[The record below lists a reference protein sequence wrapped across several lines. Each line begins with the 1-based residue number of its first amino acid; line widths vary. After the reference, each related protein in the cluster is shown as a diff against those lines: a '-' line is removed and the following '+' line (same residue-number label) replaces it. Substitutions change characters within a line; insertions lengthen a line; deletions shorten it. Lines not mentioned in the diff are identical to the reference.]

1 MKNLI
6 HKKNKYIITII
17 GLLGLI
23 PYGLP
28 IMEKNGLVDF
38 FEIKTIDLTIWYGI
52 TILCFLSGVYWGLS
66 INIRIKNNSKLNYLL
81 PALSIIPF
89 MFAIIA
95 VIVSNYLNI
104 ILLVVGF
111 LICQILDELLLKHK
125 IYFNWYI
132 LFRRFLT
139 VVVVTLMI
147 YYYIE
152 FSNVQSAK

>member
-6 HKKNKYIITII
+6 HKKIKYISIII

-28 IMEKNGLVDF
+28 IMEKNGFVDF

-66 INIRIKNNSKLNYLL
+66 INIHIKNNSKLNYLL

-104 ILLVVGF
+104 IFLVVGF
-111 LICQILDELLLKHK
+111 LICQILDEILHKHK
-125 IYFNWYI
+125 VHFNWYI
-132 LFRRFLT
+132 LLRRFLT

-147 YYYIE
+147 YYYIT
-152 FSNVQSAK
+152 FSNV

>member
-6 HKKNKYIITII
+6 HNDNKYILIII

-28 IMEKNGLVDF
+28 LMEKNGLVDF
-38 FEIKTIDLTIWYGI
+38 FEIKILDLTIWYGI
-52 TILCFLSGVYWGLS
+52 TILCFLSGIYWGLS
-66 INIRIKNNSKLNYLL
+66 INTLMKNNSKLNYLL
-81 PALSIIPF
+81 PVLSIIPF
-89 MFAIIA
+89 MFAIGA

-104 ILLVVGF
+104 IFLVVGF
-111 LICQILDELLLKHK
+111 LICQILDEILFKQK

-132 LFRRFLT
+132 LLRRFLT

-147 YYYIE
+147 YYYIKL
-152 FSNVQSAK
+152 SNV

>member
-6 HKKNKYIITII
+6 YKKNKYILIII

-38 FEIKTIDLTIWYGI
+38 FEIKILDLTIWYGI
-52 TILCFLSGVYWGLS
+52 TILCFLSGIYWGLS
-66 INIRIKNNSKLNYLL
+66 INISIKINSKLNYIL

-89 MFAIIA
+89 MLAIIA

-104 ILLVVGF
+104 IFLVIGF
-111 LICQILDELLLKHK
+111 LICQILDEILFKQK

-132 LFRRFLT
+132 LLRRFLT

-152 FSNVQSAK
+152 FSDVQSAK

>member
-66 INIRIKNNSKLNYLL
+66 INNRIKNNSKLNYLL

-89 MFAIIA
+89 SFAIGT
-95 VIVSNYLNI
+95 VVVSSYLNI
-104 ILLVVGF
+104 IFLVIGF
-111 LICQILDELLLKHK
+111 LLCQILDENLFSHK
-125 IYFNWYI
+125 FYFNWYI
-132 LFRRFLT
+132 QLRRFLT

-147 YYYIE
+147 YYYIIY
-152 FSNVQSAK
+152 SNV

>member
-66 INIRIKNNSKLNYLL
+66 INIPIKKNSKLNYLL

-104 ILLVVGF
+104 IFLVVGF
-111 LICQILDELLLKHK
+111 LICQILDEILFQYKVYL
-125 IYFNWYI
+125 NWYI
-132 LFRRFLT
+132 PVSYTHLT
-139 VVVVTLMI
+139 LPTK
-147 YYYIE
+147 
-152 FSNVQSAK
+152 A

>member
-6 HKKNKYIITII
+6 HKKNKYILIII
-17 GLLGLI
+17 GLLGLL

-28 IMEKNGLVDF
+28 LMEKNGLVDF

-66 INIRIKNNSKLNYLL
+66 INIYIKNNSKLNYQL

-104 ILLVVGF
+104 IFLVVGF
-111 LICQILDELLLKHK
+111 LICQILDEILFQYKVYL
-125 IYFNWYI
+125 NWYI
-132 LFRRFLT
+132 LLRRFLT

-147 YYYIE
+147 YYYIN
-152 FSNVQSAK
+152 FNNV

>member
-28 IMEKNGLVDF
+28 IMDKNGLVDF
-38 FEIKTIDLTIWYGI
+38 FEIKILDLTIWYGI
-52 TILCFLSGVYWGLS
+52 TILCFLSGIYWGLS
-66 INIRIKNNSKLNYLL
+66 INISIKINSKLNYIL

-89 MFAIIA
+89 MLAIIA

-104 ILLVVGF
+104 IFLVIGF
-111 LICQILDELLLKHK
+111 LICQLLDEILFRHK
-125 IYFNWYI
+125 VYFNWYI
-132 LFRRFLT
+132 LLRRFLT

-147 YYYIE
+147 YYYIDT
-152 FSNVQSAK
+152 SNV

>member
-66 INIRIKNNSKLNYLL
+66 INILIKNNSKLNYLL

-104 ILLVVGF
+104 IFLVVGF
-111 LICQILDELLLKHK
+111 LICQILDEILFTHK
-125 IYFNWYI
+125 VYLNWYI
-132 LFRRFLT
+132 LLRRFLT

-147 YYYIE
+147 YYYINL
-152 FSNVQSAK
+152 SNV

>member
-38 FEIKTIDLTIWYGI
+38 FEIKTIDLTVWYGI

-66 INIRIKNNSKLNYLL
+66 INNLIKNDSKLNYLL

-89 MFAIIA
+89 MFAVMA

-104 ILLVVGF
+104 IFLVVGF
-111 LICQILDELLLKHK
+111 LICQILDEILFKHK
-125 IYFNWYI
+125 VYFNWYI
-132 LFRRFLT
+132 LLRRFLT

-147 YYYIE
+147 YYYI
-152 FSNVQSAK
+152 SQ

>member
-6 HKKNKYIITII
+6 YKKDKYIFIII

-38 FEIKTIDLTIWYGI
+38 FEIKTIDLTVWYGI
-52 TILCFLSGVYWGLS
+52 TILCFLSGIYWGLS
-66 INIRIKNNSKLNYLL
+66 INTLMKNNSKLNYIL

-89 MFAIIA
+89 MLAVIAI
-95 VIVSNYLNI
+95 IVSNHLNI
-104 ILLVVGF
+104 IFLVIGF
-111 LICQILDELLLKHK
+111 LICQILDEILFKHK

-132 LFRRFLT
+132 LLRRFLT
-139 VVVVTLMI
+139 VVVVTFMI
-147 YYYIE
+147 YYYIY
-152 FSNVQSAK
+152 FNDV

>member
-6 HKKNKYIITII
+6 HKKNKYIISII

-38 FEIKTIDLTIWYGI
+38 FEIKTIDLTIWYAI
-52 TILCFLSGVYWGLS
+52 TILCFLSGIYWGLS
-66 INIRIKNNSKLNYLL
+66 INNNIKDNLKLNYLL

-89 MFAIIA
+89 VFAVLA

-104 ILLVVGF
+104 IFLVVGF
-111 LICQILDELLLKHK
+111 LICQILDEVLFKHK
-125 IYFNWYI
+125 VHFNWYI
-132 LFRRFLT
+132 LLRRFLT

-147 YYYIE
+147 YYYII
-152 FSNVQSAK
+152 FSNV

>member
-28 IMEKNGLVDF
+28 IMEKNGFVDF

-66 INIRIKNNSKLNYLL
+66 INIHIKNNSKLHYLL

-104 ILLVVGF
+104 IFLVVGF
-111 LICQILDELLLKHK
+111 LICQILDEFLFKNK
-125 IYFNWYI
+125 IYLNWYI
-132 LFRRFLT
+132 LLRRFLT

-147 YYYIE
+147 YYYIIS
-152 FSNVQSAK
+152 SNV

>member
-6 HKKNKYIITII
+6 YKKNKYIITII

-104 ILLVVGF
+104 IFLVVGF
-111 LICQILDELLLKHK
+111 LICQILDEILFQYKVYL
-125 IYFNWYI
+125 NWYI
-132 LFRRFLT
+132 LLRRFLT

-147 YYYIE
+147 YYYINS
-152 FSNVQSAK
+152 SNV

>member
-6 HKKNKYIITII
+6 YKKNKYILITI

-28 IMEKNGLVDF
+28 LMEKNGLVDF
-38 FEIKTIDLTIWYGI
+38 FEIKILDLTIWYGI
-52 TILCFLSGVYWGLS
+52 TILCFLSGIYWGLS
-66 INIRIKNNSKLNYLL
+66 INNNIKDNRKFNYLL
-81 PALSIIPF
+81 TASSIIPF
-89 MFAIIA
+89 VFALLA

-104 ILLVVGF
+104 IFLVIGF
-111 LICQILDELLLKHK
+111 LICQILDEILFKQK

-132 LFRRFLT
+132 LLRRFLT

>member
-23 PYGLP
+23 PFGLP

-66 INIRIKNNSKLNYLL
+66 INILIKNNSKLNYLL

-104 ILLVVGF
+104 IFLVVGF
-111 LICQILDELLLKHK
+111 LICQILDEILFKYK
-125 IYFNWYI
+125 VYFNWYI
-132 LFRRFLT
+132 LLRRFLT

-152 FSNVQSAK
+152 FSNV

>member
-6 HKKNKYIITII
+6 YKKNKYILVFI

-28 IMEKNGLVDF
+28 IMEKIGLVDF
-38 FEIKTIDLTIWYGI
+38 FEIKTIDITIWYGI
-52 TILCFLSGVYWGLS
+52 TILCFLSGIYWGFS
-66 INIRIKNNSKLNYLL
+66 INNNIKDNLKLNYLL

-89 MFAIIA
+89 VFAVLA

-104 ILLVVGF
+104 IFLVVGF
-111 LICQILDELLLKHK
+111 LICQILDEILLKHK
-125 IYFNWYI
+125 VHFNWYI
-132 LFRRFLT
+132 LLRRFLT

-147 YYYIE
+147 FYYIQ
-152 FSNVQSAK
+152 FSNV

>member
-6 HKKNKYIITII
+6 YKKNKYIITII

-66 INIRIKNNSKLNYLL
+66 INILIKNNSKLNFLL

-89 MFAIIA
+89 LFAIIS

-104 ILLVVGF
+104 IFLVVGF
-111 LICQILDELLLKHK
+111 LICQILDEILFQYKVYL
-125 IYFNWYI
+125 NWYI
-132 LFRRFLT
+132 LLRRFLT
-139 VVVVTLMI
+139 VVVVTFMI
-147 YYYIE
+147 YYYIN
-152 FSNVQSAK
+152 FSDV

>member
-6 HKKNKYIITII
+6 YKKNKYILIII

-28 IMEKNGLVDF
+28 IMEKNGIVDF
-38 FEIKTIDLTIWYGI
+38 FEIKILDLTIWYGI
-52 TILCFLSGVYWGLS
+52 TILCFLSGIYWGLS
-66 INIRIKNNSKLNYLL
+66 INNNIKDNRKFNYLL
-81 PALSIIPF
+81 TASSIIPF
-89 MFAIIA
+89 VFALLA

-104 ILLVVGF
+104 IFLVIGF
-111 LICQILDELLLKHK
+111 LICQILDEILFKQK

-132 LFRRFLT
+132 LLRRFLT

-147 YYYIE
+147 YYYIK
-152 FSNVQSAK
+152 FSNV

>member
-66 INIRIKNNSKLNYLL
+66 INILMKNNLKLNYLL

-104 ILLVVGF
+104 IFLVLGF
-111 LICQILDELLLKHK
+111 LICQILDEILFKYK
-125 IYFNWYI
+125 VYFNWYI
-132 LFRRFLT
+132 ILRRFLT

-147 YYYIE
+147 YYYIN
-152 FSNVQSAK
+152 FSNV

>member
-23 PYGLP
+23 PYGFP
-28 IMEKNGLVDF
+28 IMENNGLVDF

-52 TILCFLSGVYWGLS
+52 TILCFLSGIYWGLS
-66 INIRIKNNSKLNYLL
+66 INILIKSKSKLNYLL

-89 MFAIIA
+89 LFAVTA

-104 ILLVVGF
+104 IFLVVGY
-111 LICQILDELLLKHK
+111 LICQFLDELLFKHK
-125 IYFNWYI
+125 VYFNWYI
-132 LFRRFLT
+132 LLRRFLT

-147 YYYIE
+147 YYYNIS
-152 FSNVQSAK
+152 SNV

>member
-28 IMEKNGLVDF
+28 IMEKNGLIEF
-38 FEIKTIDLTIWYGI
+38 FEIKSIDLTIWYGI

-66 INIRIKNNSKLNYLL
+66 INILIKNNSKLNYLL

-89 MFAIIA
+89 LFAVIA

-104 ILLVVGF
+104 IFLVVGY
-111 LICQILDELLLKHK
+111 LICQILDEILFQYKAHL
-125 IYFNWYI
+125 NWYI
-132 LFRRFLT
+132 LLRRFLT

-147 YYYIE
+147 YYYIIHT
-152 FSNVQSAK
+152 NV

>member
-6 HKKNKYIITII
+6 YKKNKYILII
-17 GLLGLI
+17 ISLLGLI

-66 INIRIKNNSKLNYLL
+66 INILIKNNSKLNYLL

-89 MFAIIA
+89 MFAILA

-104 ILLVVGF
+104 IFLVVGF
-111 LICQILDELLLKHK
+111 FICQIIDEILFKYK
-125 IYFNWYI
+125 IYFNWYN
-132 LFRRFLT
+132 LLRRFLT

-147 YYYIE
+147 YYYINL
-152 FSNVQSAK
+152 SDV